1 MNQVIL
7 TYYTKNSENE
17 YEHHKVSGE
26 LVVGNAMFSDMVGVK
41 NKKEG
46 IILFPAST
54 LVRLQAHELD
64 DMFLVK
70 FGLLQE
76 VINHQDNEMSN
87 KINNG
92 GGNHLFG

>member
-1 MNQVIL
+1 MNHVEL
-7 TYYTKNSENE
+7 TYYTKNSENK
-17 YEHHKVSGE
+17 YEHHTVSGE
-26 LVVGNAMFSDMVGVK
+26 LVVGNAMFSDMVGVR
-41 NKKEG
+41 NNHEG

-54 LVRLQAHELD
+54 LVRLQAKELD

-76 VINHQDNEMSN
+76 VINHQDTEMSN

>member
-1 MNQVIL
+1 
-7 TYYTKNSENE
+7 
-17 YEHHKVSGE
+17 
-26 LVVGNAMFSDMVGVK
+26 MVGVK
-41 NKKEG
+41 NEKEG

-70 FGLLQE
+70 FGLLQD

>member
-1 MNQVIL
+1 MNNVEL

-17 YEHHKVSGE
+17 YEHHTVSGE
-26 LVVGNAMFSDMVGVK
+26 LVVGNAMFSDMVGVR
-41 NKKEG
+41 NNNEG

-54 LVRLQAHELD
+54 LVRLQAKELD

>member
-1 MNQVIL
+1 MNHVEL
-7 TYYTKNSENE
+7 TYYTKNSENK
-17 YEHHKVSGE
+17 YERHTVSGE
-26 LVVGNAMFSDMVGVK
+26 LVVGNAMFSDMVGVR
-41 NKKEG
+41 NNHEG

-54 LVRLQAHELD
+54 LVRLQAKELD

-76 VINHQDNEMSN
+76 VINHQDTEMSN